1 MSELAESLTTDTIED
16 GIGSDLSLEGYSGRI
31 VHGNMLSRQSSALAA
46 FMSTIVLRSWRRL
59 RDQPVLRYAMLVFIP
74 LFARPLHFSKAP
86 DRPIYTRL
94 KGLMTLPMFA
104 GTLWQST
111 AVSIYQWLGK
121 RESEHLENGITQS
134 DIWNHL
140 HSTQGWVGQGALGGA
155 IFSIYAVAV
164 LRWGYHAGVVS
175 VFRRL
180 GLRCAPISF
189 LYFVVTTAAWGL
201 WVGLMVKGIDYSIW
215 YSNGD
220 LSSYL
225 NTLTSEHP
233 YPALGV
239 FLVIGG
245 AAYRASINSSEGMAA
260 VYANSKLLAL
270 VVGIMPVSLLLGL
283 VYIYEAFVSS

>member
-1 MSELAESLTTDTIED
+1 MSITST
-16 GIGSDLSLEGYSGRI
+16 
-31 VHGNMLSRQSSALAA
+31 VAA

-86 DRPIYTRL
+86 DRPVYTRL

-140 HSTQGWVGQGALGGA
+140 HSTQGWVGQGALGVA
-155 IFSIYAVAV
+155 IFSIYAMAI
-164 LRWGYHAGVVS
+164 LRWGYHAGAVI

-180 GLRCAPISF
+180 GLNCAPISF

-201 WVGLMVKGIDYSIW
+201 WVGLMVKGIAYSIW

-220 LSSYL
+220 LSSYF

-233 YPALGV
+233 YRALGL
-239 FLVIGG
+239 FLIIG
-245 AAYRASINSSEGMAA
+245 AATYCASVNSSRGMAA
-260 VYANSKLLAL
+260 VYANSKCLAL
-270 VVGIMPVSLLLGL
+270 VVGVLPAILFLGL
-283 VYIYEAFVSS
+283 AYIYEALVLS